1 MYHEGA
7 ETLTPYCLESN
18 GPDRRLALP
27 ITSLVEPSPPSPSSG
42 SNNVSSSMQI
52 VEPSTTGLDTLPESS
67 LTNGLLNSELNSR
80 TITAQALLDLS
91 SNPRLSI
98 STKAV
103 VKSHRVSKQQ
113 YPSPLVSS
121 FRRSAHK
128 EATDREKS
136 LDLIPKRAQVRMKGN
151 KIGLADVGSG
161 TFTAAQRNFIL
172 NNIAAG
178 PIVMASSKDESPVHL
193 ENETHEETE
202 DTEDEDTVVEDPA
215 ATAGGSKLKLSS
227 TGGKFPPIRPVIEEL
242 PKIFALTEMEID
254 PELDLYSAED
264 NEEPVARP
272 QSSIA
277 TIPDVEDKVLSI
289 TEAAI
294 IGPTAIFRQN
304 PLETAT

>member
-1 MYHEGA
+1 
-7 ETLTPYCLESN
+7 
-18 GPDRRLALP
+18 
-27 ITSLVEPSPPSPSSG
+27 
-42 SNNVSSSMQI
+42 
-52 VEPSTTGLDTLPESS
+52 
-67 LTNGLLNSELNSR
+67 
-80 TITAQALLDLS
+80 
-91 SNPRLSI
+91 
-98 STKAV
+98 
-103 VKSHRVSKQQ
+103 
-113 YPSPLVSS
+113 
-121 FRRSAHK
+121 
-128 EATDREKS
+128 
-136 LDLIPKRAQVRMKGN
+136 
-151 KIGLADVGSG
+151 
-161 TFTAAQRNFIL
+161 
-172 NNIAAG
+172 
-178 PIVMASSKDESPVHL
+178 MASSKDESPVHL